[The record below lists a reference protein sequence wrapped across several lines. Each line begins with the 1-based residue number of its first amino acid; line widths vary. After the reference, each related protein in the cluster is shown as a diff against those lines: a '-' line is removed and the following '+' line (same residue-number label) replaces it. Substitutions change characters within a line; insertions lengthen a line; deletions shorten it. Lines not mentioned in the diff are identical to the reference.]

1 MAKVTLR
8 YWAAIRAAAG
18 IPAEVVDAGT
28 LAEALAEARSAHRD
42 SPRFAAVLDIC
53 AVVVDGT
60 PAGSRDPATVV
71 LREGAAIELL
81 PPFAGGSSPLPFY
94 SAAVRRPPTR

>member
-8 YWAAIRAAAG
+8 YWAALRAAAG
-18 IPAEVVDAGT
+18 IPEEVVDAGT
-28 LAEALAEARSAHRD
+28 LAEALTAARSAHRD

-60 PAGSRDPATVV
+60 PAGSRDHADIV
-71 LREGAAIELL
+71 LRDGSAVELL
-81 PPFAGGSSPLPFY
+81 PPFAGG
-94 SAAVRRPPTR
+94 

>member
-18 IPAEVVDAGT
+18 IPEEVVDAAT
-28 LAEALAEARSAHRD
+28 LAEALAAARSAHRE

-60 PAGSRDPATVV
+60 PAGSRDPAAIV
-71 LREGAAIELL
+71 LHDGSAIELL
-81 PPFAGGSSPLPFY
+81 PPFAGGSSPR
-94 SAAVRRPPTR
+94 S

>member
-8 YWAAIRAAAG
+8 YWAALRAAAG
-18 IPAEVVDAGT
+18 IPEEVVDAGT
-28 LAEALAEARSAHRD
+28 LAEALAAARSAHSG

-60 PAGSRDPATVV
+60 PAGSRDPAGIV
-71 LREGAAIELL
+71 LHDGSAVELL
-81 PPFAGGSSPLPFY
+81 PPFAGGSSPD
-94 SAAVRRPPTR
+94 R